1 MVHQSTISRALH
13 NTGLYGRVARKKPL
27 LKKYHLKARL
37 EFARKHES
45 DPAAM
50 WEKVLWSD
58 KTKIELFG
66 QNSKRYVWRKP
77 NTAHV
82 SRHTIPAL
90 KYGGGSI
97 MLWGCFSSAGTGHL
111 VKIEGRMDLLQSAK
125 KLKLG
130 RKFTFQ
136 QDNDPKHKA
145 KATLEWLKN
154 KKVNVLQWPSQSPDL
169 NPIENLW
176 HYLKIAVH
184 ERCPTNLNNLEQICQ
199 EKWAK
204 ITPTLCAK
212 LVHTYPKRL
221 KAVTAAKGGSTKY

>member
-1 MVHQSTISRALH
+1 MDGAKYRE
-13 NTGLYGRVARKKPL
+13 L
-27 LKKYHLKARL
+27 LQ
-37 EFARKHES
+37 E
-45 DPAAM
+45 
-50 WEKVLWSD
+50 
-58 KTKIELFG
+58 
-66 QNSKRYVWRKP
+66 N
-77 NTAHV
+77 
-82 SRHTIPAL
+82 
-90 KYGGGSI
+90 
-97 MLWGCFSSAGTGHL
+97 
-111 VKIEGRMDLLQSAK
+111 LLQSAK

-184 ERCPTNLNNLEQICQ
+184 KCRPTNLNNLEQICQ
-199 EKWAK
+199 EEWAK

-212 LVHTYPKRL
+212 LVHTYPK
-221 KAVTAAKGGSTKY
+221 KT